1 MFYDIFY
8 EPEDKVFNILNSK
21 DYVIFKISECT
32 EKALEEKCSFI
43 MSKQYLNWLPLKL
56 EFKKNVHVFTK
67 TFYYKK

>member
-8 EPEDKVFNILNSK
+8 ESEDKINNILNSK

-32 EKALEEKCSFI
+32 EKTLEEKCNSI
-43 MSKQYLNWLPLKL
+43 LNKQHLKWLPLKL
-56 EFKKNVHVFTK
+56 EFKRNVHVFIK